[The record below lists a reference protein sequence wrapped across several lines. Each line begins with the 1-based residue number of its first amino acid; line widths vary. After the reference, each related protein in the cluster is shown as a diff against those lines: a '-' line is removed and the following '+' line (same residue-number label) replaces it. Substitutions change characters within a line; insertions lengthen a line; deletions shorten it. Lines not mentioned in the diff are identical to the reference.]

1 MPLSLATLATALADR
16 YRLERELGQGG
27 MATVYLAND
36 LKHGRKVALKVLR
49 PELAAVIGAD
59 RFLAEI
65 RTTAALQHPHILPLF
80 DSGVAATEA
89 EPPSRQAAEFLFYV
103 MPFVEGETLRDRLIR
118 EKQLPIADALR
129 IATEVAS
136 ALDYAHRHNVIHR
149 DIKPENILL
158 HDGSALVADFGIAL
172 AASKAG
178 GTRMTETGMSLGTPH
193 YMSPEQ
199 AMGEREITA
208 RSDVYALG
216 CVLYEMLLGEPPFTG
231 PTAQAIVAKVMTEK
245 PASLAARRERIPPEV
260 EDAVLTA
267 LEKLPADRFASAAEF
282 AAALA
287 GSPAGRPTGTS
298 ARGTSARG
306 QAAEP
311 PGRRFALYAALALS
325 AVLAAWGWL
334 RPGVDGTAPVARF
347 VVALPPGEQL
357 YEAPVPLMAV
367 APDGSGFVYVGVG
380 PMGRRLYW
388 RGFDRFTSRPLAAT
402 EDAERP
408 FFSPDGKWIGYRAK
422 GKVWKVSLAGGPP
435 QLILNQAVDG
445 AALLAD
451 GTVVYG
457 DADDRGLFK
466 AAPGGG
472 SPVQLTRVDSASG
485 ELSHSLPRLTPDGR
499 HVLFTIG
506 TRTGPRVAAVALSGG
521 EVTYIVEGRLPS
533 FVPPGYLVYLTNEGP
548 RVARCDPNHLKLLG
562 PSRPL
567 EEIAN
572 SSGEPVSELD
582 VSRTGTLVYLTR
594 DATRRTL
601 VEVDRR
607 GLERVLSPELRG
619 YDGPRYS
626 PDGRRI
632 VLRIQADGFSIW
644 LFDFA
649 AGTSQRLTFDRAS
662 YYPEWT
668 PDGSRVVYPS
678 THNGETGLWW
688 KPASGAGAE
697 EVFFDQPQGQW
708 EAGFARDGR
717 SVVIRQNDS
726 VTGRD
731 LWLLTLPGRKV
742 TPLVVTRFSEHAPTV
757 SPDSRFVAYV
767 SDATGRAEVYV
778 RSLSDSTGTWL
789 VSEGG
794 GTEPRW
800 APDGRSLYYRDGE
813 AIVAAHVETR
823 PTFRVGRRDS
833 LFTGSYVPNPTH
845 SNYDVHPSG
854 DRFVMVRMAEGER
867 RAVVVLNWN
876 RELVAGEPR

>member
-1 MPLSLATLATALADR
+1 MTADFSRLAASLAGR
-16 YRLERELGQGG
+16 YLLERELGAGG
-27 MATVYLAND
+27 MATVYLAED
-36 LKHGRKVALKVLR
+36 LKHDRKVAIKVLR
-49 PELAAVIGAD
+49 PELAAVIGAE
-59 RFLAEI
+59 RFLSEI
-65 RTTAALQHPHILPLF
+65 KTTANLQHPHILPLH
-80 DSGVAATEA
+80 DSGEA
-89 EPPSRQAAEFLFYV
+89 DGFLFYV
-103 MPFVEGETLRDRLIR
+103 MPYVEGETVRDRISR
-118 EKQLPIADALR
+118 EKQLPVADAVR
-129 IATEVAS
+129 IAGEVAA

-178 GTRMTETGMSLGTPH
+178 GTRITETGMSLGTPH

-199 AMGEREITA
+199 ALGEREITA

-216 CVLYEMLLGEPPFTG
+216 CVLYEMLTGDPPFTG
-231 PTAQAIVAKVMTEK
+231 STAQAVVARVVTEL
-245 PASLAARRERIPPEV
+245 PRPLIPQRHTIPPHV
-260 EDAVLTA
+260 EAAVLTA
-267 LEKLPADRFASAAEF
+267 LEKLPADRFATAGEF
-282 AAALA
+282 AEALTSPGFTKA
-287 GSPAGRPTGTS
+287 GPAAGR
-298 ARGTSARG
+298 
-306 QAAEP
+306 AAPLP
-311 PGRRFALYAALALS
+311 PGRRTPVAVLAAVSVLALA
-325 AVLAAWGWL
+325 LAAWGWL
-334 RPGVDGTAPVARF
+334 RPTAAGVVQVARF

-357 YEAPVPLMAV
+357 YEAPSPLMAV

-388 RGFDRFTSRPLAAT
+388 RGFDRFTSRPLVAT

-408 FFSPDGKWIGYRAK
+408 FFSADGKWIGYRAK

-435 QLILNQAVDG
+435 QLILNLAVDG

-451 GTVVYG
+451 GTIVYG
-457 DADDRGLFK
+457 AVDDRGLFK
-466 AAPGGG
+466 AGPGGG
-472 SPVQLTRVDSASG
+472 PPVQLTRVDSATG

-499 HVLFTIG
+499 HVLFTIT

-521 EVTYIVEGRLPS
+521 EVTYVVEGRLPS
-533 FVPPGYLVYLTNEGP
+533 LVSPGYLVYLTNEGP
-548 RVARCDPNHLKLLG
+548 RVARCDPDRLKLLG
-562 PSRPL
+562 PPRPI
-567 EEIAN
+567 EEVAN
-572 SSGEPVSELD
+572 PAGEPVSELD

-594 DATRRTL
+594 DPTRRTL

-649 AGTSQRLTFDRAS
+649 AGISQRLTFDRSS

-697 EVFFDQPQGQW
+697 EPFFDPPQAQW
-708 EAGFARDGR
+708 EVGFARDGH
-717 SVVIRQNDS
+717 SAVIRQNDS

-731 LWLLTLPGRKV
+731 LWLLRLPGRQL
-742 TPLVVTRFSEHAPTV
+742 TPLVVTRFSEHAPTI
-757 SPDSRFVAYV
+757 SPDNRFVAYV

-789 VSEGG
+789 VSDGG

-800 APDGRSLYYRDGE
+800 APDGGSLYYRDGE

-833 LFTGSYVPNPTH
+833 LFTGSFVPNPTH
-845 SNYDVHPSG
+845 ANYDVHPSG
-854 DRFVMVRMAEGER
+854 DRFVMIRMAEGER

-876 RELVAGEPR
+876 RELVAGEGR